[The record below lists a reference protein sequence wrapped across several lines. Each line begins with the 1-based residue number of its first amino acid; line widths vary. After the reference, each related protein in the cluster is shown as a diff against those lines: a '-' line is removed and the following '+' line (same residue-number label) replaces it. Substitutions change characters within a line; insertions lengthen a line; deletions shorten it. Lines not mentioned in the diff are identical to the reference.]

1 MNRAKIRAC
10 MLGSESSP
18 PPVLDRIDADWPT
31 LDVLTERYCD
41 RVLNHVSQN
50 RTRAAEMLGVDRRT
64 VTRML
69 ARRRTR
75 GGLAGAA
82 RPATPRPAP
91 EPKERPAPRPASI
104 GRIDAMIDRLR
115 RGG

>member
-1 MNRAKIRAC
+1 
-10 MLGSESSP
+10 MLGPETSP
-18 PPVLDRIDADWPT
+18 SPSPDRIDADWPT

-75 GGLAGAA
+75 GSAVGAPRA
-82 RPATPRPAP
+82 TTPRPAA
-91 EPKERPAPRPASI
+91 EPKERPAPRPASV
-104 GRIDAMIDRLR
+104 GRVDAMIDRLR
-115 RGG
+115 RGN

>member
-1 MNRAKIRAC
+1 
-10 MLGSESSP
+10 MLGSDSSP
-18 PPVLDRIDADWPT
+18 PALDRIDADWPT

-41 RVLNHVSQN
+41 RVLNHVAQN

-75 GGLAGAA
+75 GGAPSVQRTAA
-82 RPATPRPAP
+82 PRPAP
-91 EPKERPAPRPASI
+91 EPKERSASRPASV
-104 GRIDAMIDRLR
+104 GRVDAMIDRLR
-115 RGG
+115 RGS